1 VRESWRKQKRSC
13 SVLAKKL
20 LNKRITSPFFTS
32 RAYDIIYPNL
42 LPRFPKSR
50 YDYVLGPEA
59 AQTDVYQ
66 QVQGCVP
73 WVLEGYNST
82 IMAYGQTSSGKTHSM
97 FGGSPASAP
106 ATSCSHRAG
115 RLPEGAG
122 VIPRAMHDLFVAIQA
137 QQREPSSA
145 ASDPS
150 TKTTVYC
157 SFVQIYNEQL
167 FDMLRDGGRDRP
179 LEIHEDSNRD
189 IYVQGLSEFRVKNLE
204 ECLALLRIGEDNR
217 AIRETHMNQASSRS
231 HSLFQVVVEQE
242 LGAQDPRRQHQQQA
256 AGNQDGAVVI
266 LRSKLNLVD
275 LAGSEK
281 WDTTQDIADQHAQ
294 ELANINSS
302 LFTLGR
308 CIAALCASA
317 STVSALPAHI
327 PYRESK
333 LTRLIQDSLG
343 GNTKTYIIA
352 TLSPTAD
359 CAEESISTLKFA
371 DRAKQVLT
379 FIRPNEESPPVNHV
393 LVEQLQREVTQLRA
407 LVLRLRA
414 APPTSSFVVT
424 TASAAS
430 LDEEAAVTAA
440 ERRRREEAQAFHRQ
454 QRHALEAS
462 EARATTLEAALRL
475 SQNEATDLRSAL
487 TTAHEQV
494 AAQQQR
500 LQKLEEE
507 EGQRKRQQE
516 EEDAL
521 QVDTSSNLRHRVREA
536 EQRNHRFVSLLT
548 RFFAFEIQE
557 GDLRQALIDLVPN
570 VDDYIGGKGA
580 SRHRVVLKDES
591 LRRHSPVPSPLPHY
605 AQPRSGYHDDRH
617 QEHNYRRTNNE
628 SPRSSSQSPPPFH
641 HSSPSLPPL
650 QAPPPAMTY
659 RIRGADGARLS
670 PDRHAHD
677 DSARSTPSS
686 ALYPH
691 HLTEREEEEQRLVD
705 QLNRARKRMQRHIK
719 LQEWLIR
726 KEQKELA
733 AMEREENER
742 RRAEDVRK
750 ETDERFRER
759 ARRQKKKLEAY
770 YTGLRKSVGVAGE
783 DGARGTITPPPG
795 SRSLSATSY
804 LSPLLSPPRFYPPGP

>member
-1 VRESWRKQKRSC
+1 MGS
-13 SVLAKKL
+13 
-20 LNKRITSPFFTS
+20 
-32 RAYDIIYPNL
+32 
-42 LPRFPKSR
+42 
-50 YDYVLGPEA
+50 EA
-59 AQTDVYQ
+59 AQADVYQ
-66 QVQGCVP
+66 QVQVCVP
-73 WVLEGYNST
+73 RVLKGYNST

-97 FGGSPASAP
+97 FGANPASAN
-106 ATSCSHRAG
+106 AMSRSHRAG
-115 RLPEGAG
+115 KLPEGAG
-122 VIPRAMHDLFVAIQA
+122 VIPRAVHDLFVAIQA
-137 QQREPSSA
+137 QQRQQSSSS
-145 ASDPS
+145 SDS
-150 TKTTVYC
+150 RTKTTVYC

-189 IYVQGLSEFRVKNLE
+189 IYVQGLSEFRVKNME

-242 LGAQDPRRQHQQQA
+242 LGPQDPRRQQQQHQQQQA
-256 AGNQDGAVVI
+256 AGNQDGAVVT

-281 WDTTQDIADQHAQ
+281 WDTTQDIADHHAQ

-308 CIAALCASA
+308 CIAALCASS

-379 FIRPNEESPPVNHV
+379 YIRPNEESPPVDHV
-393 LVEQLQREVTQLRA
+393 LVEQLQREVIHLRA

-414 APPTSSFVVT
+414 APPTSPFVVT

-430 LDEEAAVTAA
+430 LDEEAAVAAA
-440 ERRRREEAQAFHRQ
+440 ERRRREEAQAFQQQ
-454 QRHALEAS
+454 QRRALEAA
-462 EARATTLEAALRL
+462 EGRAETLEAAL
-475 SQNEATDLRSAL
+475 QKAQTEATDLRSAL
-487 TTAHEQV
+487 ATAQDHL
-494 AAQQQR
+494 AAQQQQ
-500 LQKLEEE
+500 LEQHEEE
-507 EGQRKRQQE
+507 ESQRRQQQE

-521 QVDTSSNLRHRVREA
+521 RLDTSSNLRHRVQEA
-536 EQRNHRFVSLLT
+536 EQRNSRFVSLLT

-557 GDLRQALIDLVPN
+557 GDLRHALMDLVPN

-580 SRHRVVLKDES
+580 SRHRAALNDES
-591 LRRHSPVPSPLPHY
+591 LRQHSQAPSTLPHY
-605 AQPRSGYHDDRH
+605 AQPRAGYQDDR
-617 QEHNYRRTNNE
+617 QREHNYRPSNNE
-628 SPRSSSQSPPPFH
+628 SPRSASQSPPPFH
-641 HSSPSLPPL
+641 HSSPSLPTL

-670 PDRHAHD
+670 PDRHVHD
-677 DSARSTPSS
+677 DSAHSTPSS
-686 ALYPH
+686 AVYPH
-691 HLTEREEEEQRLVD
+691 HLTEREEEEQRLID

-742 RRAEDVRK
+742 RRAEDARK

-770 YTGLRKSVGVAGE
+770 YTGLRESVDVVGH
-783 DGARGTITPPPG
+783 DGGRGAITPPPG
-795 SRSLSATSY
+795 SRSLSATSS
-804 LSPLLSPPRFYPPGP
+804 LSPLPSPPRFYSSGP

>member
-1 VRESWRKQKRSC
+1 
-13 SVLAKKL
+13 
-20 LNKRITSPFFTS
+20 
-32 RAYDIIYPNL
+32 
-42 LPRFPKSR
+42 
-50 YDYVLGPEA
+50 LGPEA
-59 AQTDVYQ
+59 AQSDVYQ

-73 WVLEGYNST
+73 RVLEGYNST

-97 FGGSPASAP
+97 FGASPASAN
-106 ATSCSHRAG
+106 ATSRSHRAG
-115 RLPEGAG
+115 KLPEGSG

-137 QQREPSSA
+137 QQRGQSSTT
-145 ASDPS
+145 SDSS

-167 FDMLRDGGRDRP
+167 FDMLRDGSRDRP

-189 IYVQGLSEFRVKNLE
+189 IYVQGLSEFRVKNME

-242 LGAQDPRRQHQQQA
+242 LGPQDPRRQHQA
-256 AGNQDGAVVI
+256 AGDQDGAVVF

-317 STVSALPAHI
+317 TTVSALPAHI

-379 FIRPNEESPPVNHV
+379 YIRPNEESPPVDHV

-414 APPTSSFVVT
+414 APPTSSLVVT

-440 ERRRREEAQAFHRQ
+440 ERLRREEAQAFQRQ
-454 QRHALEAS
+454 QHNALEAA
-462 EARATTLEAALRL
+462 EARVTALEAAL
-475 SQNEATDLRSAL
+475 QEAQTEATDLRSAL
-487 TTAHEQV
+487 ASAHDQV

-500 LQKLEEE
+500 LQ
-507 EGQRKRQQE
+507 QQE

-521 QVDTSSNLRHRVREA
+521 RLDTSSNLRHRVQEA
-536 EQRNHRFVSLLT
+536 EQRNGRFVSLLT

-557 GDLRQALIDLVPN
+557 GDLRHALIDLVPN

-580 SRHRVVLKDES
+580 SHHRVALHDEP
-591 LRRHSPVPSPLPHY
+591 LRHHSPVPPAVPHY
-605 AQPRSGYHDDRH
+605 AQQRSGYHNGRNRKHD
-617 QEHNYRRTNNE
+617 YRRSDNE
-628 SPRSSSQSPPPFH
+628 SLRSTSQSPPPFH

-659 RIRGADGARLS
+659 RIRGAEGARPS

-677 DSARSTPSS
+677 DSSRATPSS
-686 ALYPH
+686 AVYPH
-691 HLTEREEEEQRLVD
+691 HLTEREEEEQRLID

-742 RRAEDVRK
+742 RRAEEARK

-770 YTGLRKSVGVAGE
+770 YTGLRESVGVVGKG
-783 DGARGTITPPPG
+783 GARGAITPPPG
-795 SRSLSATSY
+795 VRSLSATSS
-804 LSPLLSPPRFYPPGP
+804 LSPLPSPPRFYPSGP